1 MAQDNAVF
9 VLKKLQ
15 ELLKKK
21 DKMKNT
27 EEEFGKISKKSHVK
41 FEEVLDLY
49 NKMFLFQ
56 MDMEKFGGFEVYEQS
71 DIAWLKSELA
81 LLQGVYQ
88 FCQQNGMNI
97 LEISDCLSKEKLQ
110 LFLKT
115 PSQLQNTYYK
125 LRKEEIGLENI
136 KKQKPGRK
144 RKTTFIKQLPFHK
157 EEYKKEVKIKEES
170 PKIDNNLVTVL
181 SGIVDNFQLI
191 DEKDEQNAT
200 GLYRFMDGIYK
211 LSSMA
216 AERFKD
222 EQDIDGFRKE
232 IMALHSET
240 ERLRREKEELVAD
253 MREMTNHMIR
263 FITSSDVEQIRTLPY
278 FVNMCKQDLYKL
290 GLYSGP
296 TEGQLK
302 VMIDRSGQVVSV
314 VK

>member
-1 MAQDNAVF
+1 MAQDSAVL

-21 DKMKNT
+21 DKIKNM
-27 EEEFGKISKKSHVK
+27 EEEFEKIAKKFHVR

-56 MDMEKFGGFEVYEQS
+56 MDVEKFGGFEVYEQS

-81 LLQGVYQ
+81 LLQEVYQ

-97 LEISDCLSKEKLQ
+97 LEISDCISKEKLQ
-110 LFLKT
+110 LFFKT

-144 RKTTFIKQLPFHK
+144 RKTTFIKQLHFNK

-170 PKIDNNLVTVL
+170 PKIDNNLVTLL
-181 SGIVDNFQLI
+181 SGIVNNFQLI

-216 AERFKD
+216 AEYVQD
-222 EQDIDGFRKE
+222 AQDIAGFRKE
-232 IMALHSET
+232 ITALYSET

-278 FVNMCKQDLYKL
+278 FVHMCKQDLYKL
-290 GLYSGP
+290 GLYSGI

-302 VMIDRSGQVVSV
+302 VMIDHSGQVVSV

>member
-1 MAQDNAVF
+1 MAQESAVL
-9 VLKKLQ
+9 VVKKLQ

-21 DKMKNT
+21 DKIKNM
-27 EEEFGKISKKSHVK
+27 EEEFEKIAKKFHVK

-49 NKMFLFQ
+49 NKIFLFQ
-56 MDMEKFGGFEVYEQS
+56 MDVEKLGGFEVYEQS

-144 RKTTFIKQLPFHK
+144 RKTTFIKQLPFNK

-170 PKIDNNLVTVL
+170 PKIDNNLVTLL
-181 SGIVDNFQLI
+181 SGIVGNFQLI
-191 DEKDEQNAT
+191 DEKDEQNET

-216 AERFKD
+216 AEYVKD
-222 EQDIDGFRKE
+222 AQDIAGFRKE
-232 IMALHSET
+232 ITALHSET

-290 GLYSGP
+290 GLYSGT

>member
-21 DKMKNT
+21 GKMKNT
-27 EEEFGKISKKSHVK
+27 EEEFRKISKKFHMK

-56 MDMEKFGGFEVYEQS
+56 MDIEKFGGFEVYEQS

-181 SGIVDNFQLI
+181 SGIVDNFQSI